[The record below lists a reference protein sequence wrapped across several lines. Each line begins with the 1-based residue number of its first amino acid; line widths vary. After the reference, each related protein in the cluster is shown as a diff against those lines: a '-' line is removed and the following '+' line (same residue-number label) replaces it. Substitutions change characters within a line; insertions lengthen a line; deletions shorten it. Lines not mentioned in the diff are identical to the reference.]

1 MARSPILDG
10 VDPRLVNLLNQ
21 VGEGY
26 KPYGMRLVSGY
37 RPAGGRGGQGYHPKG
52 SALDVELFDRATGEA
67 LKNYQDP
74 KSFAA
79 YQQFANT
86 AYGAADP
93 ELQKQL
99 RWGGY
104 FSGPAGKYGALD
116 LMHFDLGGAE
126 TPMGGGSWAGGLTPD
141 QAKLWNLQAGGGL
154 QQGPAMPKNRTD
166 YTPEQ
171 RRNAIAAIESAGSGD
186 YAALGPEIARRGGA
200 GPGVKDR
207 AYGRYQVMGAN
218 IPAWTKEVLGREMTP
233 QEFLAD
239 PKAQDAVFD
248 KKFGDYVAK
257 HGEAGAASMWF
268 TGRPDAPQAKDA
280 LGTSGASY
288 IDKYLNSLGKPV
300 EGAPYPDQKTPA
312 GAPAAAGTP
321 VAGADKT
328 KPENK
333 IDTAIA
339 GMADSL
345 GSVAGAGSGGRQ
357 QPLARAAPP
366 TASPTFS
373 EAGQLVNPQVADAQ
387 RQQLAMALQRLN
399 SGKLWV

>member
-1 MARSPILDG
+1 
-10 VDPRLVNLLNQ
+10 
-21 VGEGY
+21 
-26 KPYGMRLVSGY
+26 
-37 RPAGGRGGQGYHPKG
+37 
-52 SALDVELFDRATGEA
+52 
-67 LKNYQDP
+67 
-74 KSFAA
+74 
-79 YQQFANT
+79 
-86 AYGAADP
+86 
-93 ELQKQL
+93 
-99 RWGGY
+99 
-104 FSGPAGKYGALD
+104 
-116 LMHFDLGGAE
+116 
-126 TPMGGGSWAGGLTPD
+126 
-141 QAKLWNLQAGGGL
+141 
-154 QQGPAMPKNRTD
+154 MPKNRTD

>member
-1 MARSPILDG
+1 MARSPVLDG

-126 TPMGGGSWAGGLTPD
+126 TPM
-141 QAKLWNLQAGGGL
+141 
-154 QQGPAMPKNRTD
+154 
-166 YTPEQ
+166 
-171 RRNAIAAIESAGSGD
+171 
-186 YAALGPEIARRGGA
+186 EIG
-200 GPGVKDR
+200 R
-207 AYGRYQVMGAN
+207 AHV
-218 IPAWTKEVLGREMTP
+218 
-233 QEFLAD
+233 
-239 PKAQDAVFD
+239 
-248 KKFGDYVAK
+248 
-257 HGEAGAASMWF
+257 
-268 TGRPDAPQAKDA
+268 
-280 LGTSGASY
+280 
-288 IDKYLNSLGKPV
+288 
-300 EGAPYPDQKTPA
+300 
-312 GAPAAAGTP
+312 
-321 VAGADKT
+321 
-328 KPENK
+328 
-333 IDTAIA
+333 
-339 GMADSL
+339 
-345 GSVAGAGSGGRQ
+345 
-357 QPLARAAPP
+357 
-366 TASPTFS
+366 
-373 EAGQLVNPQVADAQ
+373 
-387 RQQLAMALQRLN
+387 
-399 SGKLWV
+399 